1 MILIE
6 EMKIYILNTTRF
18 YHEDFEEYPGAW
30 FSCPVDFEE
39 IRERLGVQSE
49 EEIEIEDYE
58 LPFPLEGNTRLW
70 EINALCRMVQ
80 EMQGTPLYYEM
91 DVVQKRWFPSF
102 TEFINHKDQIRCY
115 PVQDGESL
123 ARYLVQEVQLFGE
136 VHPDLLNHID
146 YAAIGRELEASE
158 NYLFTDNGI
167 FSYRNLEEMRIYIA
181 NLGKYNEGE
190 LVGAW
195 FTPPVDFEEVK
206 ERIGLNDEYEEYAIH
221 DYELP
226 FEIDEYTPIEEVNRL
241 CEMVED
247 LPEHIQEELSE
258 LQSYFGSIEE
268 LCEHE
273 DDIICH
279 SGCDDMADVARYYL
293 EESGQ
298 LGELPAHLQNYIDYA
313 AYGRDMELE
322 GTFVV
327 TNHGVYEI
335 LR

>member
-1 MILIE
+1 MPFFVLRKDVILIE
-6 EMKIYILNTTRF
+6 EMRIYILNTTRF

-102 TEFINHKDQIRCY
+102 TEFIDHKDQIRCY

-146 YAAIGRELEASE
+146 YAAIGRNWKPAKTTCLR
-158 NYLFTDNGI
+158 T
-167 FSYRNLEEMRIYIA
+167 
-181 NLGKYNEGE
+181 
-190 LVGAW
+190 
-195 FTPPVDFEEVK
+195 
-206 ERIGLNDEYEEYAIH
+206 
-221 DYELP
+221 
-226 FEIDEYTPIEEVNRL
+226 
-241 CEMVED
+241 MVSF
-247 LPEHIQEELSE
+247 IT
-258 LQSYFGSIEE
+258 
-268 LCEHE
+268 
-273 DDIICH
+273 
-279 SGCDDMADVARYYL
+279 AKR
-293 EESGQ
+293 
-298 LGELPAHLQNYIDYA
+298 
-313 AYGRDMELE
+313 R
-322 GTFVV
+322 
-327 TNHGVYEI
+327 
-335 LR
+335 